1 MSGIDSIVLPVVDRA
16 EAIMDGFGLM
26 TGEYADLKRMVIGY
40 LGAAAIITWTK
51 PSFAYT
57 SSGNPRPWR
66 ITDSTDK
73 DATYF
78 PWYIASFAGALVLGV
93 FI

>member
-16 EAIMDGFGLM
+16 EAILDGFGLM
-26 TGEYADLKRMVIGY
+26 TGDYADIKRMVIGY
-40 LGAAAIITWTK
+40 LGAAAIITYTQ
-51 PSFAYT
+51 PSFAYVGT
-57 SSGNPRPWR
+57 TPRKWR
-66 ITDSTDK
+66 ILDPSDK

-78 PWYIASFAGALVLGV
+78 PWYIASFAGALLMGV